1 MKLLKKSPVLLLLIA
16 MLFSFGGCGVLTDAG
31 DTYAEPSVTE
41 TEQDNTADTA
51 PLDENGSYTTKED
64 VAEYLNTYGHLPQ
77 NFITKKE
84 AKALGWE
91 GGSLE
96 PYAPGKCI
104 GGDYFGNYE
113 EQLPTDKSYHE
124 CDINTLGADK
134 RGAERIIYDDDGN
147 IYYTD
152 DHYQSFTQLY
162 ERSAP

>member
-1 MKLLKKSPVLLLLIA
+1 MKYLKKPLILLLIFA
-16 MLFSFGGCGVLTDAG
+16 LLFSFGSCGVLTDAD
-31 DTYAEPSVTE
+31 DTYTEPAVSE
-41 TEQDNTADTA
+41 TENDSTENAA
-51 PLDENGSYTTKED
+51 LDENGVYTTKEE
-64 VAEYLNTYGHLPQ
+64 VAEYLHTYGCLPQ